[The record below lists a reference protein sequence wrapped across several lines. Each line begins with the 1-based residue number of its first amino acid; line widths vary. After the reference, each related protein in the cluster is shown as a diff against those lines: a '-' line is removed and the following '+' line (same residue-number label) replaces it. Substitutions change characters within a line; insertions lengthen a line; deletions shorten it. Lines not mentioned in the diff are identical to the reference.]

1 MKKVL
6 ILGGSG
12 MAGHVVYSLLK
23 KESKLQVWAT
33 SNNTQS
39 SFDTIKLDV
48 FNTNELDKLLH
59 DYRPDFVINCI
70 GMLIRESKN
79 SPDKTIYVNAYF
91 PHLLKK
97 LVDNIQAKL
106 IHISTDCVF
115 SGKHGSYK
123 EDSIKDATDIYGMSK
138 SLGEIKD
145 DHHLTIRTSIIGP
158 EIKETGEGLFHW
170 FMSQKA
176 GDTING
182 YKSNFWSGV
191 TTLELAK
198 FIRHMILEDV
208 KLSGLYHLTNNT
220 KISKYDLLQIIN
232 RLYHK
237 NLNIVSEQDYVCD
250 KSFLNT
256 RNDVSNLPMVPAYET
271 MIKDQSEYMTA
282 HKDFYK
288 RYY

>member
-6 ILGGSG
+6 ILGASG
-12 MAGHVVYSLLK
+12 MAGHLVYSLLK
-23 KESKLQVWAT
+23 EESNLQVRAT
-33 SNNTQS
+33 ANSTPS

-48 FNTNELDKLLH
+48 FNTGELEDLLNQ
-59 DYRPDFVINCI
+59 YRPDFVINCI
-70 GMLIRESKN
+70 GMLIRGSKN
-79 SPDKTIYVNAYF
+79 NPDKTIYVNAYF

-115 SGKHGSYK
+115 SGKQGGYT
-123 EDSIKDATDIYGMSK
+123 ETSIKDATDIYGMSK
-138 SLGEIKD
+138 SLGEIND
-145 DHHLTIRTSIIGP
+145 DRHLTIRTSIIGP

-170 FMSQKA
+170 FMSQKS

-198 FIRHMILEDV
+198 FIRYIILEDV
-208 KLSGLYHLTNNT
+208 KLSGLYHLTNNK

-237 NLNIVSEQDYVCD
+237 NVNIASEQDYACD

-256 RNDVSNLPMVPAYET
+256 RDDVSDFPMVPVYED
-271 MIKDQSEYMTA
+271 MMMDLNEYMIA
-282 HKDFYK
+282 HKEFYK